1 MTAPGWQP
9 ANPVEEALLT
19 AGLENDRQMFFQ
31 VVASADLYL
40 PQVSEAP
47 GPQRF
52 LTVHALGQVFLPV
65 FTSVQGLAQQ
75 YGQAVDGYTVTNFAE
90 LSRKWPDPDWR
101 LAINPGT
108 PLDAYLSIES
118 LMQAALGDIQVPTMH
133 ELVETA
139 EKDEILDV
147 ELRDRHE
154 RAGPYPEDDAEALRA
169 ALEAGDV
176 YGYVDRLLDM
186 NVLLPVAR
194 PAEAEEILADGF
206 PWQPDAYRMIE
217 VFTSPETLARRHPSA
232 APDVVEVALAFAL
245 AAWPD
250 EHGISIDPDS
260 AGAFE
265 LPADQVLALLA
276 FRPDH
281 TI

>member
-1 MTAPGWQP
+1 MTAPAEWQP
-9 ANPVEEALLT
+9 ANQVEEALMA
-19 AGLENDRQMFFQ
+19 AGLANDRQMFFQ

-40 PQVSEAP
+40 PQMSGLS

-52 LTVHALGQVFLPV
+52 LTIHSLGQVFLPV
-65 FTSVQGLAQQ
+65 FTSTRGLAQL

-118 LMQAALGDIQVPTMH
+118 LMQAALGDLQVPTMH

-147 ELRDRHE
+147 ELRDRHAK
-154 RAGPYPEDDAEALRA
+154 AGPYPEGDALGA
-169 ALEAGDV
+169 ALAAGDV
-176 YGYVDRLLDM
+176 YGYIDLLLDR
-186 NVLLPVAR
+186 NVLIPVAR
-194 PAEAEEILADGF
+194 PADAEAILGDDF
-206 PWQPDAYRMIE
+206 PWQPGADRIIE
-217 VFTSPETLARRHPSA
+217 VFTGEDTLARRHPV
-232 APDVVEVALAFAL
+232 APPETVEVALAFAL

-250 EHGISIDPDS
+250 EHGISVDPDS

-276 FRPDH
+276 FRAG
-281 TI
+281 